1 MSKSRLHA
9 TLAVEHRPLQHRFVV
24 DLPEGEA
31 RLAYRMTSDSVMDM
45 TSTFVPT
52 AARGR
57 GAAAAL
63 TEAALRYARE
73 HQLQVVPTCWYV
85 GDFIDAHREYE
96 ALLEPVKGRAPDRSA
111 SCDIS

>member
-1 MSKSRLHA
+1 M
-9 TLAVEHRPLQHRFVV
+9 
-24 DLPEGEA
+24 PEGEA

-57 GAAAAL
+57 GTAATL
-63 TEAALRYARE
+63 TETALNYARD

-85 GDFIDAHREYE
+85 GDFIDAHPEYE
-96 ALLEPVKGRAPDRSA
+96 ALLEPVKGRAPERSG
-111 SCDIS
+111 SCDIG